1 MNVEKAV
8 SVLDATCNTLKDT
21 SVEVLDPEILEGL
34 SRDVRKG
41 LSTHVQLSMLEGGMR
56 HALNLAGFLFGSDYR
71 YLMSRGLGEDG
82 LPNFFVDFV
91 PVGREGD
98 GYHIEGGSLERI
110 FTLAV
115 LSQFRNMLAE
125 RAS

>member
-8 SVLDATCNTLKDT
+8 AVLDATCNALKDI
-21 SVEVLDPEILEGL
+21 SVKVLGPEILEGL

-41 LSTHVQLSMLEGGMR
+41 LSTQVQMSMLEGGMH
-56 HALNLAGFLFGSDYR
+56 HALNLAGFLFGSGYR
-71 YLMSRGLGEDG
+71 YIMSRGLGEDG
-82 LPNFFVDFV
+82 LPCFFVDFV

-98 GYHIEGGSLERI
+98 GYHVAGGSLERT

-115 LSQFRNMLAE
+115 LSQFRDMIAE
-125 RAS
+125 GAS